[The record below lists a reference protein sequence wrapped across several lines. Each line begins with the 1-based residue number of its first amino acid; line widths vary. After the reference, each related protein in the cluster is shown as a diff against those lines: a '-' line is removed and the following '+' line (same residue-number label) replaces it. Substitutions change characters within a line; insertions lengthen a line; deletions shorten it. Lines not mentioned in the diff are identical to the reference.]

1 MKIRIKH
8 IHLILPIIFA
18 ITLQTSAQKKLSDAA
33 IFEPLMPELRLKT
46 RVPLKLPTYLGNE
59 QTEEWPLYAI
69 IEEATPTRYF
79 LQIAFSPDC
88 SGGTACRWGGA
99 TGERIGSQTERPTGK
114 PIKLANGIT
123 GYFVDSTCGANCSDS
138 VLTWDQGGHR
148 YTVESKAGSPE
159 FLKKVANSAIAYT
172 ASRTMVSMPA
182 GLDKELFS
190 SVDDFLKK
198 AAGKKGDEVVSAKG
212 DLNGDGIEDSV
223 VNVHRPAADY
233 HSDQLYILV
242 RQGATGPFR
251 IEVTNGEWQT
261 AHNGCCW
268 VEQIEIKNSSLY
280 IQYNA
285 KTHGTMEA
293 TTHQFKQYKGAW
305 RLVGVRVFYL
315 DIGRDTS
322 ITTDSNVLTG
332 GVVITEEKGDRPTGV
347 TTRRKKFRV
356 SYLKDYD
363 YNSAFGIK

>member
-1 MKIRIKH
+1 MKIRITH
-8 IHLILPIIFA
+8 IHLVLPIILAVTF
-18 ITLQTSAQKKLSDAA
+18 QTSAQKKLSDAA
-33 IFEPLMPELRLKT
+33 IFEPLMPELRTRT
-46 RVPLKLPTYLGNE
+46 RVPLKLPTYLGDE

-69 IEEATPTRYF
+69 VEEATPTRYF

-99 TGERIGSQTERPTGK
+99 TGERIGTRMDRPTGK
-114 PIKLANGIT
+114 PIKLSKGIT

-138 VLTWDQGGHR
+138 VLTWDQEGYR
-148 YTVESKAGSPE
+148 YTVESKAASTD

-172 ASRTMVSMPA
+172 SNSNEVSTTRE
-182 GLDKELFS
+182 LEKELFPS
-190 SVDDFLKK
+190 IDDFLKK
-198 AAGKKGDEVVSAKG
+198 ASKKGDEVVSAKG
-212 DLNGDGIEDSV
+212 DLNGDGIEDRA
-223 VNVHRPAADY
+223 VNVHRPQADY
-233 HSDQLYILV
+233 HSDQLYILI
-242 RQGATGPFR
+242 RQGASGPFR
-251 IEVTNGEWQT
+251 VEVTNGEWQT

-293 TTHQFKQYKGAW
+293 ATHQFKLYQGAW

-315 DIGRDTS
+315 DIGADRSTE
-322 ITTDSNVLTG
+322 TDMNLLTG
-332 GVVITEEKGDRPTGV
+332 RVVVTKQKGDKRTGL
-347 TTRRKKFRV
+347 TNRRKKFSA

-363 YNSAFGIK
+363 YDTAFGTK